1 MNEGVITT
9 SWNDLKGQ
17 TLADDEVAFTVTFKA
32 LSTTKLSKVL
42 SVGSRYTAAEA
53 YNGYDVMDIAL
64 EFNDAVAGSEFALYQ
79 NQPNP
84 FKNETTI
91 GFDLPESGSATI
103 TIYDVAGRVLR
114 VISKEYTQGFNQE
127 VISRSELNGAG
138 VLYYQLDTKNNSATK
153 KMILID

>member
-1 MNEGVITT
+1 M
-9 SWNDLKGQ
+9 
-17 TLADDEVAFTVTFKA
+17 
-32 LSTTKLSKVL
+32 
-42 SVGSRYTAAEA
+42 SVGSRYTTAEA